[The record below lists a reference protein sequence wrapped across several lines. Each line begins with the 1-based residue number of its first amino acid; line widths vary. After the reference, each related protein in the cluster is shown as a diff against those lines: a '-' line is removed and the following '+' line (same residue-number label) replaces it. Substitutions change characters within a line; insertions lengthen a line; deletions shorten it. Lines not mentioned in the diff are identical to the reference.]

1 MKKFISVLFVL
12 IIAFSVCACTDN
24 QPEQTF
30 DEVLSNGGIAAKQG
44 EWTYFINGGMPEYV
58 TDALSTVTARGKIY
72 KMNDDGSVCEAVTTK
87 KAQKFY
93 IYNDKIFY
101 ISPTQTK
108 LTLYRINNDGKKNKA
123 IFTFDDKQFVE
134 FGKNGVAI
142 AQDEKIYYINYADL
156 KKQVYEVG
164 DVNGI
169 YLTDE
174 YIYYYADN
182 KSGLKRIGY
191 DSQTSETLCE
201 DIGQILYADDN
212 MLYFSCVR
220 VPQKV
225 NVNTLEQT
233 ALSTALYKNMI
244 FSSKHQYIIAVP
256 SDTEDTG
263 LYRQPVNT
271 VAGEENQEK
280 RLKIHPKEVLAY
292 CLTDDFIFF
301 VEAESGNIYRMTY
314 SGEGKTVLG
323 TVSSVYNADSMD
335 VVDDKLFIFDSME
348 SGCCYYVKTDATGQL
363 TLAVKEG

>member
-1 MKKFISVLFVL
+1 MKKIVSVLCIL
-12 IIAFSVCACTDN
+12 IVAFSVCACAGN

-30 DEVLSNGGIAAKQG
+30 DEVASNGGIAAKQG

-58 TDALSTVTARGKIY
+58 SDALSTATARGKIY
-72 KMNDDGSVCEAVTTK
+72 KMNDDGSNVVPVTTK

-93 IYNDKIFY
+93 VYNDKIFY

-123 IFTFDDKQFVE
+123 IFTFDDGQFVE

-142 AQDEKIYYINYADL
+142 AQDEKIYYIDYANL

-169 YLTDE
+169 YLTDN

-191 DSQTSETLCE
+191 NSQTSETLCE
-201 DIGQILYADDN
+201 DIGQILYVDDT

-233 ALSTALYKNMI
+233 ALSTSLYKNMI
-244 FSSKHQYIIAVP
+244 FSPKNQYIIAIP

-263 LYRQPVNT
+263 LYRQPVNN
-271 VAGEENQEK
+271 VAGEADQEK

-292 CLTDDFIFF
+292 CLTDDYIFF
-301 VEAESGNIYRMTY
+301 VEAETGNIYRMNY
-314 SGEGKTVLG
+314 AGQNKTVLG

-335 VVDDKLFIFDSME
+335 VVGDKLFIFDSME
-348 SGCCYYVKTDATGQL
+348 SGCCYYVPIDATGQL